1 MNCWFGYKTRKD
13 LFDRLDKQIEISNG
27 YPSIK
32 KILKTVNIDW
42 AEAIA
47 KNVKKIAV
55 EPSLDFEEA
64 PTLEAVYSMI
74 GKNAVRLGR
83 LEQIVMDFKHVA
95 HTTRHARCK
104 ELEKLIIN
112 CKKQTALMMEM
123 SFAIIKEGEKN
134 ESNEEGDKDGPECSG
149 SKE

>member
-32 KILKTVNIDW
+32 KILKTVNTDW

-55 EPSLDFEEA
+55 EPSLDLEEV

-83 LEQIVMDFKHVA
+83 LEQIAMDLLSPIYG
-95 HTTRHARCK
+95 RRIRCK
-104 ELEKLIIN
+104 EVEKLIIN
-112 CKKQTALMMEM
+112 CKKQTSLMMEM

-134 ESNEEGDKDGPECSG
+134 ESNEEGDKDEPECSG